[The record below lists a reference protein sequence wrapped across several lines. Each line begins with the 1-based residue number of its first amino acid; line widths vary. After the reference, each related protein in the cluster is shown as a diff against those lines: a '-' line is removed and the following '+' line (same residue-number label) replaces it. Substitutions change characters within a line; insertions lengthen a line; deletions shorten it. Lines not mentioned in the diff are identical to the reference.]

1 MARNRFAVTTEGE
14 VALAAATEKTILQI
28 VTGATQLVV
37 VTAFRVA
44 FDGVTAGNEPVLV
57 KIARQTT
64 AGTMS
69 ARTPVKIRAGGPA
82 VATTAQH
89 TATVEPTT
97 TDILREYK
105 VHPQSGLEVTFDL
118 TDEIEMDA
126 STRLGFLCTAA
137 DVVNVVMSVDC
148 EE

>member
-14 VALAAATEKTILQI
+14 VALSAATEKTVLQI
-28 VTGATQLVV
+28 VAPANQLVV
-37 VTAFRVA
+37 PYALTVS
-44 FDGVTAGNEPVLV
+44 FDGVTVGNEPVLV

-69 ARTPVKIRAGGPA
+69 ARTPVQLNSLETIQ
-82 VATTAQH
+82 TTAQH

-97 TDILREYK
+97 TDILKEYK
-105 VHPQSGLEVTFDL
+105 IHPQSGVEKTWDL
-118 TDEIEMDA
+118 SDEIYIGGG
-126 STRLGFLCTAA
+126 TRLGFLCTAA
-137 DVVNVVMSVDC
+137 DAVNVVMSIDC